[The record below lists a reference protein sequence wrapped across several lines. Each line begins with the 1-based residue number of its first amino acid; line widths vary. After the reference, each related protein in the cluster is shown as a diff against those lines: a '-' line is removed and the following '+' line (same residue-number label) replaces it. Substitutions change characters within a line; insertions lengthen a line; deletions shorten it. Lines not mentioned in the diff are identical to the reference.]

1 MHFLRAL
8 RPFPASLLRA
18 SPWSALG
25 VMLGARIPSQCAI
38 CRAWPS
44 RPLCDPCVA
53 RFAAPVARCPTCA
66 IPVPTGVERC
76 SDCVRQPPPL
86 DACIAACAYAWPWPQ
101 PIGHFKFQGETGWA
115 GAFAQ
120 LMRSAPWSAPA
131 LERCDLVLPMPLAPA
146 RLRERGFNQS
156 LELARRLAPDKTD
169 PGLLLRVR
177 DTPAQRG
184 LARAERLLNL
194 RGAFAVEPL
203 RAAAVRGRRIVL
215 VDDVMTSGASLF
227 AAARVLR
234 AAGAA
239 HLTGLV
245 LARTDASS

>member
-1 MHFLRAL
+1 VRLFTL
-8 RPFPASLLRA
+8 SLP
-18 SPWSALG
+18 SPSLFKRWITSLA
-25 VMLGARIPSQCAI
+25 ARVPSLCAI
-38 CRAWPS
+38 CREWPS
-44 RPLCDPCVA
+44 RPLCDACVA

-66 IPVPTGVERC
+66 IAVPAGVERC

-86 DACIAACAYAWPWPQ
+86 DACIAACAYAWPWPDS
-101 PIGHFKFQGETGWA
+101 IADFKFHGDTGWA

-120 LMRSAPWSAPA
+120 LMRNAPWAEPA
-131 LERCDLVLPMPLAPA
+131 LERCDLVLPMPLAAA

-156 LELARRLAPDKTD
+156 IELARRLAPGKTD
-169 PGLLLRVR
+169 ATLLLRLR
-177 DTPAQRG
+177 DTAAQRG
-184 LARAERLLNL
+184 LARADRLLNL

-203 RAAAVRGRRIVL
+203 RAASVRGRRIVL

-227 AAARVLR
+227 AVARVLR

-245 LARTDASS
+245 LARTDVSS

>member
-1 MHFLRAL
+1 MRSPRAV
-8 RPFPASLLRA
+8 RPFSLSPRLRSPFSSLIASLA
-18 SPWSALG
+18 
-25 VMLGARIPSQCAI
+25 ARVPSQCAI
-38 CRAWPS
+38 CRDWPS
-44 RPLCDPCVA
+44 RPLCDPCIA
-53 RFAAPVARCPTCA
+53 RFALPVARCPTCA

-76 SDCVRQPPPL
+76 SDCVRRPPPL
-86 DACIAACAYAWPWPQ
+86 DACIAACAYAWPWPGH
-101 PIGHFKFQGETGWA
+101 ISHFKFRGETGWA
-115 GAFAQ
+115 AAFAQ
-120 LMRSAPWSAPA
+120 LMRSAPWAEPA
-131 LERCDLVLPMPLAPA
+131 LERCDLVLPMPLATA

-156 LELARRLAPDKTD
+156 LELARRLSSAKTD
-169 PGLLLRVR
+169 ATLLLRTR

-227 AAARVLR
+227 AAAQVLR
-234 AAGAA
+234 AAGAT

-245 LARTDASS
+245 LARTEAAS